1 MYASVSHS
9 LVQGEVIFLVV
20 ASLLF
25 FFLQTT
31 FRKGGARQVK
41 DTCEVVP

>member
-25 FFLQTT
+25 FFTNYIW
-31 FRKGGARQVK
+31 KGRGAASK
-41 DTCEVVP
+41 GHM